1 MGYWWG
7 YCPCGDSNS
16 STTAVSK
23 VIIKSTDELLPM
35 APVHPLK
42 QSPTHLFNSVTVNE
56 SIFSQVKGR
65 EGVRSPAK
73 HNTSSCCP
81 LPRDRTR
88 DDRGTLEPFTNVD
101 SGS

>member
-1 MGYWWG
+1 MVLKGVLEGVLEGYWWG
-7 YCPCGDSNS
+7 TAGVLEGVLEEVLEEVLEGYWSCTGG
-16 STTAVSK
+16 STGG
-23 VIIKSTDELLPM
+23 STGGGELLLM

-73 HNTSSCCP
+73 HNTS
-81 LPRDRTR
+81 
-88 DDRGTLEPFTNVD
+88 
-101 SGS
+101 